1 MKCIHC
7 KGVMKKGVVP
17 LHIDRDS
24 CHLTF
29 DNIPAWVCKQCGQ
42 AYFEKQEVNTIQEL
56 FKTVEEKAHQ
66 LSLSN

>member
-7 KGVMKKGVVP
+7 KGTMKKGVVP
-17 LHIDRDS
+17 LHIDRNG

-29 DNIPAWVCKQCGQ
+29 DNIAAWVCEQCGQ
-42 AYFEKQEVNTIQEL
+42 AYFEEQEVNTIQEL